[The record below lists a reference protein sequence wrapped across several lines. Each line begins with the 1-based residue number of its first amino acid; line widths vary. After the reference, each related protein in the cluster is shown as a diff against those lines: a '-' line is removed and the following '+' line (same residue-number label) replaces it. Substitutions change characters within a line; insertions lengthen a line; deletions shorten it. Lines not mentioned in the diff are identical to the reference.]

1 MSLLAGSDGFPQ
13 SGNVSIGWDES
24 VNKAQVVLG
33 ESAREVYEAWQG
45 RRMAATLPAAARG
58 SMGAVALQ
66 MAVPARVTR
75 TLSVSLSWFF
85 PNRKLPR
92 YCWHLG
98 CILPKWQQYRC
109 GQGVR
114 GGGGTS
120 RARRKRS

>member
-85 PNRKLPR
+85 PNRKLPQYR
-92 YCWHLG
+92 CRLG
-98 CILPKWQQYRC
+98 CILVIWVAFFSKTAAILWLT
-109 GQGVR
+109 GLVR
-114 GGGGTS
+114 L
-120 RARRKRS
+120 

>member
-45 RRMAATLPAAARG
+45 RRMGATLSAAARG
-58 SMGAVALQ
+58 SIGAVALQ

-75 TLSVSLSWFF
+75 TLSLSLSWFF
-85 PNRKLPR
+85 PNRKLPQYR
-92 YCWHLG
+92 CRLG
-98 CILPKWQQYRC
+98 CILVIWVAFFSRRQRYC
-109 GQGVR
+109 G
-114 GGGGTS
+114 
-120 RARRKRS
+120 